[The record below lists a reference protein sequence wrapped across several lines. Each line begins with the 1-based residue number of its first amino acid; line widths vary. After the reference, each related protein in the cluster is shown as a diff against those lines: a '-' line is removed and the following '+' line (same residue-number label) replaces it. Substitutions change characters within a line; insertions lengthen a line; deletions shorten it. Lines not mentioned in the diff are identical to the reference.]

1 MITLKDL
8 AKELQLSVSTVSKSL
23 SDSYE
28 ISEVT
33 KAKVKALAKER
44 NYKRNKAAVS
54 LRKNKTKTIG
64 VIIPDVLNSFFAR
77 LLHNIEKE
85 ASNYDYNI
93 ITCISNES
101 LEKEKKSIE
110 LLTDGSVD
118 GILIT
123 IAKETQELNELKHL
137 QEIINNNIPMVMFDR
152 YIETIKC
159 DKVITDDYK
168 AVYKATN
175 YLIKE
180 GRKHIILLNSL
191 GELNVGKRRI
201 KGYKDAIK
209 DSIICKQKPKII
221 DVNNNDEIDFQLD
234 KIIQNEVH
242 LDAVIAIDNTLG
254 TVVLNILKDKGK
266 KIPHEVSVIGFS
278 SKHILVFTHPK
289 LSTIAQQSR
298 KIAKE
303 SLKTIIERIEKENKS
318 DPKTV
323 IIKSKIEH
331 RETTK
336 KGS

>member
-28 ISEVT
+28 ISEET
-33 KAKVKALAKER
+33 KIKVRTLAKER

-64 VIIPDVLNSFFAR
+64 VIIPNILNPFFAR

-85 ASNYDYNI
+85 ASNFDYNI

-123 IAKETQELNELKHL
+123 VAKETQRLNEIKHL
-137 QEIINNNIPMVMFDR
+137 KQVLNNGIPMVMFDR
-152 YIETIKC
+152 FIDAINC

-168 AVYKATN
+168 AVYNATS
-175 YLIKE
+175 YLIRE
-180 GRKHIILLNSL
+180 GRKNIVLLNSL
-191 GELNVGKRRI
+191 GELNVGKLRI
-201 KGYKDAIK
+201 QGYKDAVK
-209 DSIICKQKPKII
+209 NTVICKQESKIVDIVKDDNLEINLKKYFEKNPKI
-221 DVNNNDEIDFQLD
+221 DG
-234 KIIQNEVH
+234 
-242 LDAVIAIDNTLG
+242 VIAIDNILG
-254 TVVLNILKDKGK
+254 AVVLNVLKDRNK
-266 KIPHEVSVIGFS
+266 KIPKEISVIGFS
-278 SKHILVFTHPK
+278 SKHILVFTSPI
-289 LSTIAQQSR
+289 LSTVAQQSR
-298 KIAKE
+298 KMAKE
-303 SLKTIIERIEKENKS
+303 SLKTIIGRIEKDNKR

-323 IIKSKIEH
+323 IIKSKLEH
-331 RETTK
+331 RATTK
-336 KGS
+336 NI